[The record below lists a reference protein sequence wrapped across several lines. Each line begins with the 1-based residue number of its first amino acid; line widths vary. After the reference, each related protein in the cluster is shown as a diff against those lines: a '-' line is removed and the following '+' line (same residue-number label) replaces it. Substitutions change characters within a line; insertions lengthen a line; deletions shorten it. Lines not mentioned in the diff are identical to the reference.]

1 MARYAMQMKNAH
13 RMYVVNIVDAEEKL
27 ETNVYGTISVHQ
39 IRALVL
45 KRFREVNV
53 VYALNEL

>member
-1 MARYAMQMKNAH
+1 MKNAH
-13 RMYVVNIVDAEEKL
+13 RMYVVVFVVVIGVYAKEIL
-27 ETNVYGTISVHQ
+27 ETYVHGMTNVHQ